1 MRRSLIVLIA
11 CSAPALAQTRD
22 ETIPPRTPLTTG
34 PTYRVLTLA
43 EPRPD
48 SLLTRPR
55 YFDRPVDTGLVR
67 PEVPDE
73 ALIDVEAWL
82 REPIPEE
89 ELIRLRAGLKRPAR
103 GTVLREPITL
113 PDEESLRRHE
123 ELLRPTIDGMQGRW
137 RVERMYLDGAE
148 LRLDQFA
155 GVKYL
160 VQNRVI
166 FQSEMSEEGG
176 IPENVAA
183 ALTPTNG
190 NGTNGTPR
198 EPGMEPK
205 PEATPAPTPVYTRPA
220 SPSLPAPAVLR
231 NDPRQEEG
239 MRLAMLFQSEGR
251 AAIYAWDRY
260 GESVDPHLSTNRPS
274 QRVAMPIRGRLRL
287 GDDRLTIGLR
297 GVGLRAFLPSKF
309 HVPFAEVEPRLGEGR
324 TPLEPERI
332 VVVVLVRDEVVAQP
346 LVEERKRNIIPVMSP
361 VRLR

>member
-1 MRRSLIVLIA
+1 M
-11 CSAPALAQTRD
+11 
-22 ETIPPRTPLTTG
+22 
-34 PTYRVLTLA
+34 
-43 EPRPD
+43 
-48 SLLTRPR
+48 TRPR

-67 PEVPDE
+67 PEAPDE

-113 PDEESLRRHE
+113 PDEELLRRHE

-183 ALTPTNG
+183 APTPMNG

-220 SPSLPAPAVLR
+220 SPSLPAPRCSATIRVR
-231 NDPRQEEG
+231 RRGCDWRCYS
-239 MRLAMLFQSEGR
+239 RARVGR
-251 AAIYAWDRY
+251 
-260 GESVDPHLSTNRPS
+260 LSTRGIGMESRSIRTFRRIVHRSALPCRSAAGSDSVMIASPLGSGALVCAFPS
-274 QRVAMPIRGRLRL
+274 Q
-287 GDDRLTIGLR
+287 
-297 GVGLRAFLPSKF
+297 
-309 HVPFAEVEPRLGEGR
+309 
-324 TPLEPERI
+324 
-332 VVVVLVRDEVVAQP
+332 
-346 LVEERKRNIIPVMSP
+346 
-361 VRLR
+361 